1 MTMRG
6 DRMDRNL
13 SARRLDRRTLL
24 KTVGALGGVTALSAL
39 LEACGSGATTPTATT
54 ASTAP
59 TAAPTAA
66 GAAAPTATKAA
77 ATQVATTGAPAPTP
91 TKAATTSSGS
101 SASSASPPAKSSG
114 PVTLNFYSSGDVNV
128 QNLWQNDILP
138 VYKKVAPNVTMSFV
152 FSEHGQGDQAT
163 FDRIAAAK
171 QAGKPSG
178 VDIWETGLLQQAGGA
193 GLIEKVN
200 PSNVPNLSHVAQDVI
215 DQLGGY
221 GVPYRGSSVVLGYN
235 SKDVTSP
242 PKTLDALLAWVKQ
255 NSGKFTYCPPDTGG
269 SGSAFVTRVLE
280 MGIAPAD
287 LKLFQTGYDQAKESQ
302 WDQGWATLKG
312 LHPAIY
318 NNGFYPKGNV
328 PVLQAMANGGVIL
341 APVWSDMALSYLQ
354 QKLLPPE
361 IKLLQIDPPF
371 YGGSS
376 YVGVL
381 NDSQH
386 KADAYAF
393 LNWLLTPDVQ
403 QIVVQKMNGYP
414 GVEWKYMPQEVQQK
428 FADIAKSYSIGFSSK
443 FSNDMNKQWYEK
455 VAGTPPPK
463 R

>member
-1 MTMRG
+1 MAGNR
-6 DRMDRNL
+6 
-13 SARRLDRRTLL
+13 SPRRLNRRTLL
-24 KTVGALGGVTALSAL
+24 KTVGALSGVAALSAL
-39 LEACGSGATTPTATT
+39 LEACGSGAATPV
-54 ASTAP
+54 P
-59 TAAPTAA
+59 TAAPTSG
-66 GAAAPTATKAA
+66 GAAAPTPAKG
-77 ATQVATTGAPAPTP
+77 ATTAGA
-91 TKAATTSSGS
+91 S
-101 SASSASPPAKSSG
+101 SASSPAKSSG

-138 VYKKVAPNVTMSFV
+138 VYKKVAPNVTMNFV

-178 VDIWETGLLQQAGGA
+178 VDIWETGNLLRQGGDA
-193 GLIEKVN
+193 GLVEKV
-200 PSNVPNLSHVAQDVI
+200 SASTIPNLSHVAQDVL

-235 SKDVTSP
+235 SKEVASP

-280 MGIAPAD
+280 MGIKPED
-287 LKLFQTGYDQAKESQ
+287 LKLFQTGYDQTKESE

-328 PVLQAMANGGVIL
+328 PVLQAMASGGVVL

-354 QKLLPPE
+354 QNLLPPE
-361 IKLLQIDPPF
+361 VKLLQIDPPF
-371 YGGSS
+371 FGGSS

-443 FSNDMNKQWYEK
+443 FGNDMNKQWYEK

-463 R
+463 P